1 MMKVT
6 PTGRSTRTRAH
17 TRQVVR
23 ILKTMMEMHQRAAR
37 ENTQALGLARK
48 GADARVLTGST
59 GVRQ

>member
-1 MMKVT
+1 
-6 PTGRSTRTRAH
+6 
-17 TRQVVR
+17 VVR
-23 ILKTMMEMHQRAAR
+23 ILKTVMEMHQRAVR